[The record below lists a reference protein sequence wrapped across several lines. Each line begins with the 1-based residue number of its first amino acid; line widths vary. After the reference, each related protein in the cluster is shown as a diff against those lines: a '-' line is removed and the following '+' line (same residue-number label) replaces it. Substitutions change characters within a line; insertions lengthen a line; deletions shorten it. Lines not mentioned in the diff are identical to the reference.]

1 MPKCRT
7 IYSINRSENILYD
20 LIIDEEK
27 LSAYEQFEMFQESLD
42 VLDSCLKSKGL
53 SYESLKSALLPP
65 GKDKNEVVFV
75 FDNELQDIKTNYIL
89 DSFECIVSLLKGY
102 RDSSMSLKS
111 GDIIYEPRYSEF
123 IFELLKKHLHDSS
136 RIICPEYRR
145 YYAIYFNSLSD
156 EMINNIDRI
165 FQRLSHY
172 VGYSKISELSVF
184 KSIIANSLPTM
195 TVLCRGHAIFPE
207 AEDVPGSTNSFCYD
221 CLKDHF
227 ETVLIPELLYGSFL
241 SFKMDSLIRDNRTT
255 ELLFVAAY
263 PTNVKLSNLKLDL
276 DTSKLQYLRKEK
288 PHLSEIFGPDYDLN
302 TIETFVKSLDYN
314 HVYNVR
320 YCPDQNPNIIKFNV
334 VTSYFDSDR
343 IPHKVIVALKIDI
356 ITNVVGLVT
365 VY

>member
-7 IYSINRSENILYD
+7 IYFINRSENVLYD

-42 VLDSCLKSKGL
+42 MLDSRLKSKGL
-53 SYESLKSALLPP
+53 SYENLKSALLPP
-65 GKDKNEVVFV
+65 GKDKTEAVFV
-75 FDNELQDIKTNYIL
+75 FDSELQDIKTNYIL
-89 DSFECIVSLLKGY
+89 DSFEYIVPLLKGY

-136 RIICPEYRR
+136 RVICPEYRR

-172 VGYSKISELSVF
+172 VGYSEISELSVF

-227 ETVLIPELLYGSFL
+227 ETVLIPELLYDSFL
-241 SFKMDSLIRDNRTT
+241 SFKMDSLIRGNRTT

-263 PTNVKLSNLKLDL
+263 PNVKISNLKFDFNP
-276 DTSKLQYLRKEK
+276 SKLQYLKMNR
-288 PHLSEIFGPDYDLN
+288 PHLSNIFGPDYDMDA
-302 TIETFVKSLDYN
+302 IETFVKSLDFN

-334 VTSYFDSDR
+334 ITSYFDSNR
-343 IPHKVIVALKIDI
+343 IPHKVTVALKIDF

-365 VY
+365 MY